1 MSDVPR
7 RVVCAAMRM
16 KDGLIVIGVR
26 HFSPD
31 MRATLA
37 RLYPGKRYHLEVEEQ
52 GFINTHGEFLT
63 REQAWVAAEAN
74 GQILRRCGGDGEILF
89 SENLY

>member
-1 MSDVPR
+1 MSDGLAVP
-7 RVVCAAMRM
+7 
-16 KDGLIVIGVR
+16 GVR

-31 MRATLA
+31 MLEIIARVNARAD
-37 RLYPGKRYHLEVEEQ
+37 YKLEVKEQ
-52 GFINTHGEFLT
+52 GFINTRGDFLT

-74 GQILRRCGGDGEILF
+74 GQIIRRVGGDGKKLF